1 MVKDAVA
8 SPDSVLAFD
17 HGAVRVLSLNRPAS
31 MNAIDLELREA
42 LAELLEA
49 AGDDEKV
56 RVVVLTGAAGT
67 FCSGGD
73 VSTMRRQ
80 GAEATRTRTQ
90 AVQRI
95 IRAIW
100 YGPKPVLAA
109 VEGYAV
115 GAGAALALAC
125 DRVVAGADSVFSM
138 GFTGVGL
145 AGDMGIF
152 ASLPARAGIAVARQL
167 MLLPQQLS
175 AQDALQLGLA
185 DSVTAPGQALA
196 EAIKDA
202 SAIAEGPP
210 LALAGI
216 RRMLARWPA
225 DPRDVLEREVDLQ
238 ARLMDTDDYA
248 EAIVAFAER
257 RRPVFRGR

>member
-1 MVKDAVA
+1 MVKDAA
-8 SPDSVLAFD
+8 GSPDCVLAFE
-17 HGAVRVLSLNRPAS
+17 HGAVRVLTLNRPAT

-49 AGDDEKV
+49 AGDDDKV
-56 RVVVLTGAAGT
+56 RVIVLTGAAGT

-90 AVQRI
+90 AMQRI

-138 GFTGVGL
+138 GFTGVGI

-152 ASLPARAGIAVARQL
+152 ASLPARAGITVARQL

-185 DSVTAPGQALA
+185 DSVTAPGRALA

-225 DPRDVLEREVDLQ
+225 DPRDVLEREVDLE

-248 EAIVAFAER
+248 EGIAAFAER